1 MLSVAARLG
10 VLALLAPVLY
20 VLSAVAWFPAV
31 CWHAHFAPRASS
43 VMGYRVAEAAA
54 AGHELRPRHEWVP
67 IERIPESLVRAVL
80 VAEDTRFY
88 EHRGFDFEQI
98 RDAWRANRSGGRLRG
113 ASTISQQTAKNLYLD
128 PSRNFLRKGR
138 EAILTAWLELWV
150 SKDGILEAYL
160 NVVEL
165 GPGIFGAGAAARV
178 YFDREAADLT
188 RAQAALLAATL
199 PAPLSRNPAASTAS
213 LRSRQRM
220 ILSRMGRWY
229 EGPSL
234 AEEEALAGAETTAEP
249 ERKPSEPIDME
260 GFEDQPPPPDA
271 SVSDTLPLDI
281 EATAGEDRAPA
292 GEEPQPVPAD
302 SATGL

>member
-1 MLSVAARLG
+1 VLSVVFRLA

-31 CWHAHFAPRASS
+31 CWHAQFAPEASS

-54 AGHELRPRHEWVP
+54 AGLELRPRHAWVP
-67 IERIPESLVRAVL
+67 LERMPESLVQAVL

-98 RDAWRANRSGGRLRG
+98 RSAWQANRSGGRLRG

-138 EAILTAWLELWV
+138 EAILTAWLELWIP
-150 SKDGILEAYL
+150 KDRILEAYL

-165 GPGIFGAGAAARV
+165 GPGIFGAGAASRV
-178 YFDREAADLT
+178 YFDRDAGDLT

-199 PAPLSRNPAASTAS
+199 PAPLSRNPGAATAS
-213 LRSRQRM
+213 LRARQRM

-234 AEEEALAGAETTAEP
+234 AEEEAMAEAETPAQP
-249 ERKPSEPIDME
+249 ERRPSEPIDMDV
-260 GFEDQPPPPDA
+260 FEDVA
-271 SVSDTLPLDI
+271 DTLPLDT
-281 EATAGEDRAPA
+281 EATAREDRAPA
-292 GEEPQPVPAD
+292 GEEPQALPAD
-302 SATGL
+302 SATVP

>member
-1 MLSVAARLG
+1 VAARL
-10 VLALLAPVLY
+10 VALALLAPALY
-20 VLSAVAWFPAV
+20 VMSALAWFPAV
-31 CWHAHFAPRASS
+31 CWHAQVAPRASA
-43 VMGYRVAEAAA
+43 VMGYRMAEASA
-54 AGHELRPRHEWVP
+54 AGQKLRPRHEWVP
-67 IERIPESLVRAVL
+67 FERIPETLVQAVL

-88 EHRGFDFEQI
+88 EHRGFDVEQI
-98 RDAWRANRSGGRLRG
+98 RKAWRTNRSGGRLRG

-138 EAILTAWLELWV
+138 EAILTAWLELWLP
-150 SKDGILEAYL
+150 KERILEAYL

-165 GPGIFGAGAAARV
+165 GPGIFGAGAAARL
-178 YFDREAADLT
+178 YFDREAGDLT

-234 AEEEALAGAETTAEP
+234 AEEEAIAQTEEPQNP
-249 ERKPSEPIDME
+249 ERRPSEPIGLDA
-260 GFEDQPPPPDA
+260 FEADSSPDA
-271 SVSDTLPLDI
+271 VGIADTVPLDS
-281 EATAGEDRAPA
+281 ESPVNEDRAPA
-292 GEEPQPVPAD
+292 EDEPSTVPAD
-302 SATGL
+302 SATENS